1 MGNVLVQESSL
12 RAIADAIR
20 AQSGSE
26 GTYTPAEMAEAV
38 AAIAPVLLE
47 KVFTENGA
55 YSAASEGADG
65 YSEVTVNVPVWMPP
79 YVYDIDTGYVNTGTW
94 TPGGDTVNYSDVYRV
109 QAGHRYLISLGN
121 VAGTRFRGMF
131 SVEDTTRAAVKIT
144 GISIVNKTDPAPGSN
159 AVYTAPDDGYITIT
173 KDNTGVAGLKT
184 FIADITTD

>member
-1 MGNVLVQESSL
+1 MGNVLVQEDSL

-20 AQSGSE
+20 AQNGSE
-26 GTYTPAEMAEAV
+26 DTYTPAEMAEAV

-47 KVFTENGA
+47 KVISKNGV

-65 YSEVTVNVPVWMPP
+65 YSEVTVSVPKWMTP
-79 YVYDIDTGYVNTGTW
+79 YAFDIDTGYVSTGSW

-109 QAGHRYLISLGN
+109 QADHRYLILLGN
-121 VAGTRFRGMF
+121 VVGTRFRGMF
-131 SVEDTTRAAVKIT
+131 SVEDTTQATAKIT

-173 KDNTGVAGLKT
+173 KDNTGVSGLKT
-184 FIADITTD
+184 FIVDVTTD

>member
-55 YSAASEGADG
+55 YSAASEGADCWRPLLRQH
-65 YSEVTVNVPVWMPP
+65 SN
-79 YVYDIDTGYVNTGTW
+79 
-94 TPGGDTVNYSDVYRV
+94 
-109 QAGHRYLISLGN
+109 
-121 VAGTRFRGMF
+121 
-131 SVEDTTRAAVKIT
+131 
-144 GISIVNKTDPAPGSN
+144 DP
-159 AVYTAPDDGYITIT
+159 
-173 KDNTGVAGLKT
+173 
-184 FIADITTD
+184 